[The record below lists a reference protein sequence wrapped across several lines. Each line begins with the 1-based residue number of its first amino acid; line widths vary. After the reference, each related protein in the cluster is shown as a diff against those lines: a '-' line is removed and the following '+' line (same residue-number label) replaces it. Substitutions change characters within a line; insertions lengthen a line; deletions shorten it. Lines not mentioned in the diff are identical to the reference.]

1 MFQSKLFL
9 RLFMT
14 YILVIFSYMILCIV
28 FLLYKNHQISEM
40 QEKRRSEIQL
50 VEVSSIVE
58 QRMMTAQNIVQNL
71 SYSTIMKQ
79 LYMNTRT
86 GEILDSYALFSIQN
100 EMKNTMASSGLSIYK
115 TVLFVENSEKAYSS
129 GGVIALTDSYI
140 PLEQELPCIMV
151 DTVNGAFQLNSTK
164 RYSFNKDCDAYTYQN
179 GSDIGTICILF
190 DLKNLNSDIQ
200 KVLEDDYGV
209 RVLYQDDV
217 VFSCGEETDKLYET
231 ESVKMP
237 GLVYRIYAP
246 AGTASGIDH
255 FFFITLL
262 GIVVISLVF
271 LGFAFAVSRRYYIP
285 IDRLEQMVS
294 TNQNTSE
301 DEMEKII
308 CGIQDLI
315 GEKNR
320 YREKMLTITPYEREC
335 FIR

>member
-1 MFQSKLFL
+1 
-9 RLFMT
+9 MT

-164 RYSFNKDCDAYTYQN
+164 RYSFNKECLLYCDAYTYQN

>member
-1 MFQSKLFL
+1 M
-9 RLFMT
+9 
-14 YILVIFSYMILCIV
+14 
-28 FLLYKNHQISEM
+28 
-40 QEKRRSEIQL
+40 
-50 VEVSSIVE
+50 
-58 QRMMTAQNIVQNL
+58 
-71 SYSTIMKQ
+71 
-79 LYMNTRT
+79 
-86 GEILDSYALFSIQN
+86 
-100 EMKNTMASSGLSIYK
+100 
-115 TVLFVENSEKAYSS
+115 
-129 GGVIALTDSYI
+129 
-140 PLEQELPCIMV
+140 
-151 DTVNGAFQLNSTK
+151 
-164 RYSFNKDCDAYTYQN
+164 
-179 GSDIGTICILF
+179 F

-271 LGFAFAVSRRYYIP
+271 LGFAFVVSRRYYIP

-320 YREKMLTITPYEREC
+320 YREKMLTITPYAKTGMLHSM
-335 FIR
+335 IAGNAAADNVG